1 LAQVGLALA
10 HQLLALAEVALVAEV
25 RDPEGDPDFRSYD
38 KLVELSE
45 QVNELRGQVV
55 SLAERVARLEEENRW
70 LRQELAEIKGAVR
83 EVRRN
88 SVAILASILTVLV
101 TVVIG
106 LIVH

>member
-1 LAQVGLALA
+1 VGLV
-10 HQLLALAEVALVAEV
+10 AEEV
-25 RDPEGDPDFRSYD
+25 RDPVSDPDSRSYD

-55 SLAERVARLEEENRW
+55 SLTERVTRLEEENRW
-70 LRQELAEIKGAVR
+70 LRQELAEIKGAVN

-88 SVAILASILTVLV
+88 SVAILASILTVFV

>member
-1 LAQVGLALA
+1 
-10 HQLLALAEVALVAEV
+10 VAEA
-25 RDPEGDPDFRSYD
+25 RDPIGDPDSRSYD

-70 LRQELAEIKGAVR
+70 LRQELAEIKGV
-83 EVRRN
+83 VSDIRRN
-88 SVAILASILTVLV
+88 SVAILASVLTVFV
-101 TVVIG
+101 AVVIG

>member
-1 LAQVGLALA
+1 
-10 HQLLALAEVALVAEV
+10 VAEA
-25 RDPEGDPDFRSYD
+25 RDPIGDPDSRSYD

-70 LRQELAEIKGAVR
+70 LRQELAEIKGAVNDI
-83 EVRRN
+83 RRN

>member
-1 LAQVGLALA
+1 M
-10 HQLLALAEVALVAEV
+10 VAEA
-25 RDPEGDPDFRSYD
+25 RDPIGDPDSRSYD

-70 LRQELAEIKGAVR
+70 LRQELAEIKGVVN

-88 SVAILASILTVLV
+88 SVAILAAS
-101 TVVIG
+101 
-106 LIVH
+106 

>member
-1 LAQVGLALA
+1 
-10 HQLLALAEVALVAEV
+10 VAEA
-25 RDPEGDPDFRSYD
+25 RDPIGDPDSRSYD

-55 SLAERVARLEEENRW
+55 SLAERVTRLEEENKW
-70 LRQELAEIKGAVR
+70 LRQEIAEIKGTVN

-88 SVAILASILTVLV
+88 SVAILASILTVFV

>member
-1 LAQVGLALA
+1 
-10 HQLLALAEVALVAEV
+10 VAEA
-25 RDPEGDPDFRSYD
+25 RDPIGDPDSRSYD

-45 QVNELRGQVV
+45 QVNALRGQVV

-70 LRQELAEIKGAVR
+70 LRQELAEIKSAVN

-88 SVAILASILTVLV
+88 SVAILASILTVFV
-101 TVVIG
+101 AVVIG

>member
-1 LAQVGLALA
+1 
-10 HQLLALAEVALVAEV
+10 VAEA
-25 RDPEGDPDFRSYD
+25 RDPIGDPDSRSYD

-55 SLAERVARLEEENRW
+55 SLAERVTRLEEENKW
-70 LRQELAEIKGAVR
+70 LRQEIAEIKGTVN

-88 SVAILASILTVLV
+88 SVAILASVLTVFV
-101 TVVIG
+101 AVVIG

>member
-1 LAQVGLALA
+1 VTLI
-10 HQLLALAEVALVAEV
+10 
-25 RDPEGDPDFRSYD
+25 GDPDSRSYD

-55 SLAERVARLEEENRW
+55 SLAERVTRLEEENRW
-70 LRQELAEIKGAVR
+70 LRQELAEIKGVVN

-88 SVAILASILTVLV
+88 SVAILASVLTVLV
-101 TVVIG
+101 AVVIG

>member
-1 LAQVGLALA
+1 
-10 HQLLALAEVALVAEV
+10 VAEA
-25 RDPEGDPDFRSYD
+25 RDPIGDPDSRSYD

-55 SLAERVARLEEENRW
+55 SLAERVTRLEEENRW
-70 LRQELAEIKGAVR
+70 LRQELAEIKGAVNDI
-83 EVRRN
+83 RRN

>member
-1 LAQVGLALA
+1 
-10 HQLLALAEVALVAEV
+10 VAEA
-25 RDPEGDPDFRSYD
+25 RDPVSDPDSRSYD

-55 SLAERVARLEEENRW
+55 SLAERVTRLEEENKW
-70 LRQELAEIKGAVR
+70 LRQELAEIKGVVN

-88 SVAILASILTVLV
+88 SVAILASVLTVFV
-101 TVVIG
+101 AVVIG

>member
-1 LAQVGLALA
+1 MTEEG
-10 HQLLALAEVALVAEV
+10 
-25 RDPEGDPDFRSYD
+25 RDPIGDPDSRSYD

-55 SLAERVARLEEENRW
+55 SLAERVTRLEEQNRW
-70 LRQELAEIKGAVR
+70 LRQEIAEIKGTVN

-88 SVAILASILTVLV
+88 SVAILASVLTVFV
-101 TVVIG
+101 AVVIG

>member
-1 LAQVGLALA
+1 
-10 HQLLALAEVALVAEV
+10 VAEA
-25 RDPEGDPDFRSYD
+25 RDPVSDPDSRSYD

-55 SLAERVARLEEENRW
+55 SLAERVTRLEEENRW
-70 LRQELAEIKGAVR
+70 LRQELAEIKGVVN

-88 SVAILASILTVLV
+88 SVAILASILTVFV
-101 TVVIG
+101 AVVIG

>member
-1 LAQVGLALA
+1 
-10 HQLLALAEVALVAEV
+10 VAEA
-25 RDPEGDPDFRSYD
+25 RDPIGDPDSRSYD

-70 LRQELAEIKGAVR
+70 LRQELAEIKGVVN

-88 SVAILASILTVLV
+88 SVAILASVLTVFV
-101 TVVIG
+101 AVVIG

>member
-1 LAQVGLALA
+1 
-10 HQLLALAEVALVAEV
+10 VAEEG
-25 RDPEGDPDFRSYD
+25 RDPEGDPDSRSYD

-70 LRQELAEIKGAVR
+70 LRQELAEIKSAVN

-88 SVAILASILTVLV
+88 SVAILASILTVFV
-101 TVVIG
+101 AVVIG

>member
-1 LAQVGLALA
+1 
-10 HQLLALAEVALVAEV
+10 VAEA
-25 RDPEGDPDFRSYD
+25 RDPESDPDSRSYD

-55 SLAERVARLEEENRW
+55 SLAERVARLEEENKW
-70 LRQELAEIKGAVR
+70 LRQEIAEIKGVVN

-88 SVAILASILTVLV
+88 SVAILASVLTVFV
-101 TVVIG
+101 AVVIG

>member
-1 LAQVGLALA
+1 MAQEG
-10 HQLLALAEVALVAEV
+10 
-25 RDPEGDPDFRSYD
+25 RDPEGDPDSRSYD

-45 QVNELRGQVV
+45 RVDRLNGQVLD
-55 SLAERVARLEEENRW
+55 LAERVTRLEEENKW
-70 LRQELAEIKGAVR
+70 LRQELAEIKGAVN

-88 SVAILASILTVLV
+88 GWLILASTITVLV

>member
-1 LAQVGLALA
+1 VG
-10 HQLLALAEVALVAEV
+10 LVAEA
-25 RDPEGDPDFRSYD
+25 RDPIGDPDSRSYD

-55 SLAERVARLEEENRW
+55 SLAERVTRLEEENRW
-70 LRQELAEIKGAVR
+70 LRQELAEIKGVVN

-88 SVAILASILTVLV
+88 SVAILASVLTVFV
-101 TVVIG
+101 AVVIG

>member
-1 LAQVGLALA
+1 
-10 HQLLALAEVALVAEV
+10 VAEA
-25 RDPEGDPDFRSYD
+25 RDPEGDPDSRSYD

-70 LRQELAEIKGAVR
+70 LRQEISEIKGAVN

-88 SVAILASILTVLV
+88 GWLILASTITVLV

>member
-1 LAQVGLALA
+1 
-10 HQLLALAEVALVAEV
+10 VAEA
-25 RDPEGDPDFRSYD
+25 RDPIGDPDSRSYD

-55 SLAERVARLEEENRW
+55 SLAERVARLEEENKW
-70 LRQELAEIKGAVR
+70 LRQELAEIKGVVH

-88 SVAILASILTVLV
+88 SVAILASVLTVFV
-101 TVVIG
+101 AVVIG

>member
-1 LAQVGLALA
+1 
-10 HQLLALAEVALVAEV
+10 VAEA
-25 RDPEGDPDFRSYD
+25 RDPDSRSYD

-55 SLAERVARLEEENRW
+55 SLAERVPRLEEENKW
-70 LRQELAEIKGAVR
+70 LRQELAEIKGVVN

-88 SVAILASILTVLV
+88 SVAILASVLTVFV
-101 TVVIG
+101 AVVIG

>member
-1 LAQVGLALA
+1 
-10 HQLLALAEVALVAEV
+10 VAEA
-25 RDPEGDPDFRSYD
+25 RDPIGDPDSRSYD

-55 SLAERVARLEEENRW
+55 SVTRLEEENKW
-70 LRQELAEIKGAVR
+70 LRQELAEIKGVVN

-101 TVVIG
+101 AVVIG

>member
-1 LAQVGLALA
+1 M
-10 HQLLALAEVALVAEV
+10 AEA
-25 RDPEGDPDFRSYD
+25 RDPDSRSYD
-38 KLVELSE
+38 KLVELSG

-70 LRQELAEIKGAVR
+70 LRQEIAEIKGTVN

-88 SVAILASILTVLV
+88 SVAILASILTVFV

>member
-1 LAQVGLALA
+1 
-10 HQLLALAEVALVAEV
+10 VAEA
-25 RDPEGDPDFRSYD
+25 RDPVGDPDSRSYD

-55 SLAERVARLEEENRW
+55 SLAERVTRLEEENRW
-70 LRQELAEIKGAVR
+70 LRQEIAEIKGAVN

-88 SVAILASILTVLV
+88 SVAILASVLTVFV
-101 TVVIG
+101 AVVIG

>member
-1 LAQVGLALA
+1 
-10 HQLLALAEVALVAEV
+10 VAEA
-25 RDPEGDPDFRSYD
+25 RDPIGDPDSRSYD

-70 LRQELAEIKGAVR
+70 LRQELAEIKSVVN

-88 SVAILASILTVLV
+88 SVAILASILTVFV
-101 TVVIG
+101 AVVIG